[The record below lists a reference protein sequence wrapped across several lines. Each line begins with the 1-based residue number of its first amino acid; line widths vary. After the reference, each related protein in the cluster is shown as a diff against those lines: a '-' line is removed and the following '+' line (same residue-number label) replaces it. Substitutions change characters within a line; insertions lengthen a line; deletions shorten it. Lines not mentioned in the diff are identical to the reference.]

1 MSVGQQASHLDD
13 LCMHQHRSISGD
25 HTRTVKPQV
34 LPISDAKKNQ
44 KVAVGDLSGVLQVF
58 SIKRGELAI
67 AFKTLPSAKVRLINA
82 GVCHEQAVVIY
93 CADVQLS
100 GDP

>member
-1 MSVGQQASHLDD
+1 MILHALAQ
-13 LCMHQHRSISGD
+13 I
-25 HTRTVKPQV
+25 

-67 AFKTLPSAKVRLINA
+67 AFKTLPSTAKVM
-82 GVCHEQAVVIY
+82 V
-93 CADVQLS
+93 
-100 GDP
+100 DPYLTFV